1 MTALLDRF
9 IHPGTLAAGGDSRR
23 RSRILVAILLIPSV
37 AAVLPMSERFLS
49 GDLFEGF
56 VLMATWL
63 LTLGILLM
71 MRLGASVVP
80 LGTIYAALIFL
91 SLTTSAHNLGG
102 LDSPPVIALL
112 MVPLAA
118 VFIVGVRVGLVF
130 VPLVLANFVV
140 LYAQRPEGAAE
151 AEQKLIV
158 LCVALSVLAAA
169 SIAFES
175 ERARALATAERL
187 RSEAER
193 ASAAKGEFLANMSHE
208 IRTPMNAVIGMTG
221 LLLETELNPQQ
232 RSFAE
237 IVRSSG
243 ETLLALINDV
253 LDFSKI
259 EAGELLLERA
269 PLDIRACVEGAVQV
283 LAVAAVKKGVE
294 LSSLVDP
301 ATPLAIYGDSTRL
314 QQTLVNLISNAIK
327 FTDSGEVAVTVVARQ
342 GADPEESCEL
352 QFSVRDT
359 GIGIAADKQPGLFD
373 AFVQE
378 DASTTRRFGG
388 SGLGLT
394 ICKRLVTAM
403 GGRIWLESEKGQGS
417 TFHFTI
423 VGGVA
428 PYVRPPH
435 LVEEQPLL
443 TGARVLVVDDN
454 ATNRRLLQVQ
464 LESWGM
470 QPTLVDGGEAAL
482 AVLRGGNQFACAI
495 LDMHMPG
502 MDGLELAG
510 RVRSIPAG
518 AALPLVM
525 LTSLG
530 QREEAPSMELFAAFL
545 TKPVKASRLYNVLL
559 AALSE
564 AGQEPGGGGEASPVS
579 APMASSAL
587 PGAMRVLIAE
597 DNPVNQRVALLSLER
612 LGYRADVVA
621 DGVEALL
628 AVRTIDYDL
637 VLMDV
642 HMPELDGLEATRQ
655 IRSDSALRQPYITA
669 LTANATVQDREA
681 CRGAG
686 MDDYLSKP
694 FRLGDLRSMLQ
705 RYAAAKEAGP
715 RSS

>member
-1 MTALLDRF
+1 M
-9 IHPGTLAAGGDSRR
+9 
-23 RSRILVAILLIPSV
+23 VAILLIPSV
-37 AAVLPMSERFLS
+37 AAVLPMSERFLA

-56 VLMATWL
+56 VLMATWM
-63 LTLGILLM
+63 LTLVILAM
-71 MRLGASVVP
+71 MRLGAPVV
-80 LGTIYAALIFL
+80 LVGTIYSALVFV

-112 MVPLAA
+112 LVPLAA
-118 VFIVGVRVGLVF
+118 VFVVGVRIGLVF
-130 VPLVLANFVV
+130 APLVLANFGV
-140 LYAQRPEGAAE
+140 LYALRPEE
-151 AEQKLIV
+151 AQEPEQKLMV
-158 LCVALSVLAAA
+158 LCVALLVLAAA

-193 ASAAKGEFLANMSHE
+193 ASVAKGEFLANMSHE

-259 EAGELLLERA
+259 EAGELVLERA
-269 PLDIRACVEGAVQV
+269 PLDIRACVESAVQV

-327 FTDSGEVAVTVVARQ
+327 FTGSGEVAVTVVARQ
-342 GADPEESCEL
+342 GADPEEGCEL

-403 GGRIWLESEKGQGS
+403 GGRIWLESEQGQGS

-435 LVEEQPLL
+435 LVEEQPHL

-470 QPTLVDGGEAAL
+470 LPTLVDGGEAAL
-482 AVLRGGNQFACAI
+482 AVLRGGNHFACAI
-495 LDMHMPG
+495 LDMHMPE

-510 RVRSIPAG
+510 HVRSIPTG

-559 AALSE
+559 VALSE
-564 AGQEPGGGGEASPVS
+564 AGQEPGRGGEATAST
-579 APMASSAL
+579 PMESSAL

-621 DGVEALL
+621 DGLEAVEAM
-628 AVRTIDYDL
+628 RTIDYDL

-642 HMPELDGLEATRQ
+642 HMPELDGLSATRQ
-655 IRSDSALRQPYITA
+655 IRADSALRQPYITA
-669 LTANATVQDREA
+669 LTANATVQDQEA
-681 CRGAG
+681 CRDAG

-694 FRLGDLRSMLQ
+694 FRLRELRSMLQ
-705 RYAAAKEAGP
+705 RYAAQEAARGAGP